1 MCGRYVV
8 AGRLDDQEFS
18 ERYHLRRIQ
27 IELPETYNAAPSQRL
42 PVIHEEEAGER
53 EARLMQWGLVPRW
66 RKPGERDSFAPI
78 NARSETVLEKPM
90 FRPLMGNRRCLVP
103 ASGFYEW
110 QQRAG
115 GKQPYYITVPDQ
127 PLFSFAGLYDERE
140 EDGEILASYTI
151 LTTSANELMAP
162 LHNRMPVILHP
173 NDEEEWLSRDV
184 DNPHA
189 VEHLLRPF
197 PAGDMA
203 ANPVSRAVNN
213 VRNNGPELIETVED

>member
-8 AGRLDDQEFS
+8 AGRLDNLEFS
-18 ERYHLRRIQ
+18 ERFQLRQ
-27 IELPETYNAAPSQRL
+27 LKIELPETYNAAPSQRL
-42 PVIHEEEAGER
+42 PVILEEDAAER
-53 EARLMQWGLVPRW
+53 AARLMQWGLVPRW

-78 NARSETVLEKPM
+78 NARAETVLEKPM

-115 GKQPYYITVPDQ
+115 GKQPYYITVREQ
-127 PLFSFAGLYDERE
+127 PLIAFAGLYDERE
-140 EDGEILASYTI
+140 EDGEVLASYTI
-151 LTTSANELMAP
+151 LTTAANDLMAE

-173 NDEEEWLSRDV
+173 EDEEEWLSREV

-197 PAGDMA
+197 PAEAMETR
-203 ANPVSRAVNN
+203 PVSRTVNN
-213 VRNNGPELIETVED
+213 VRNDGPELIEPVEE